1 MYEIGR
7 KGENMKFPGV
17 KSNWEFVA
25 WYLIQP
31 SISETSRSFS
41 RTQILR
47 RDYEQ
52 VYNILVILGHKKRP
66 EHMEETIQKTLQNM
80 RDKNWI
86 SFLGQGDYKLTD
98 QGFAELLRNK
108 ENLDKIHALT
118 KEELKTLRDL
128 AKNI

>member
-1 MYEIGR
+1 MPR
-7 KGENMKFPGV
+7 KGESMKFPGV
-17 KSNWEFVA
+17 RSNWEFVA

-31 SISETSRSFS
+31 SISETSRRFS

-52 VYNILVILGHKKRP
+52 VYNMLVILGHKKRP

-86 SFLGQGDYKLTD
+86 SFLGQGDYRLTD
-98 QGFAELLRNK
+98 QGYAELLRNK
-108 ENLDKIHALT
+108 ENLDKIHAFT
-118 KEELKTLRDL
+118 KEELKALRDL
-128 AKNI
+128 AQKI

>member
-1 MYEIGR
+1 
-7 KGENMKFPGV
+7 MKFPGV

-31 SISETSRSFS
+31 NISETSRSFS

-52 VYNILVILGHKKRP
+52 VYNILILLGHKKRP
-66 EHMEETIQKTLQNM
+66 EHMEQTIQKTLQNM

-98 QGFAELLRNK
+98 QGYAEMLRNK
-108 ENLDKIHALT
+108 ENLDNIHAFT
-118 KEELKTLRDL
+118 KEQLKVLRDL
-128 AKNI
+128 AQKI